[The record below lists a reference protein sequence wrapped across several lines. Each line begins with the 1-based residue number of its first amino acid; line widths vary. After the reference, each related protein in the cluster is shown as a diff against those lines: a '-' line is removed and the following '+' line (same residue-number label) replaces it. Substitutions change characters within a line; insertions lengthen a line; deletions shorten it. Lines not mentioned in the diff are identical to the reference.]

1 MYTVAVPSA
10 AALEE
15 EVQAARSRHRERME
29 GLARLSADQ
38 LALREASSEAKNPW
52 QSLRDWLA
60 RLPLLSGLLQQAPQA
75 TQLEDRIE
83 VAQRR
88 VLELAHHLDR
98 LAADR
103 ASLTRQLGQLQ
114 QRISTYE
121 ANADIAAQAIL
132 ALEQQLEATHPAQ
145 AQGALLEAQVVQHM
159 AEMRAFQRAAQRL
172 GALCHLHQE
181 FLQLDESVE
190 GRLSQLHSAG
200 TEMLDALD
208 RQLAVLLDRERAR
221 QLQATVGHDL
231 VSLRDSVARVNRLAA
246 EGAVLLTE
254 DLDRLADEVDLLAP
268 SDAEARAAEQELA
281 VFLRDRTVEQAVAR
295 ARQQVALRARARG
308 HAD

>member
-1 MYTVAVPSA
+1 MYTTSVPSA

-15 EVQAARSRHRERME
+15 EVQAARARHRERME
-29 GLARLSADQ
+29 GLARLSQTQ
-38 LALREASSEAKNPW
+38 LALREEEAEGLW
-52 QSLRDWLA
+52 GFLA
-60 RLPLLSGLLQQAPQA
+60 RLPLLSRLLQRAPEA
-75 TQLEDRIE
+75 VQLEDRIE

-103 ASLTRQLGQLQ
+103 AALTRQLAQLQ
-114 QRISTYE
+114 ERITTYE
-121 ANADIAAQAIL
+121 ANAEIAAQAIL
-132 ALEQQLEATHPAQ
+132 GLEERHQSASEGQAAVLEARI
-145 AQGALLEAQVVQHM
+145 VQHM

-172 GALCHLHQE
+172 STLCHLHHE
-181 FLQLDESVE
+181 FLKLDESVE

-208 RQLAVLLDRERAR
+208 RQLAVLLDRDRAR
-221 QLQATVGHDL
+221 QLHATVGHDL
-231 VSLRDSVARVNRLAA
+231 VSLRDSVARVNRLAT

-295 ARQQVALRARARG
+295 ARQQVALRARG